1 MGPAILSAPRRS
13 AEEYVTDDWAAVAR
27 AIKQRAAELDLRQRD
42 LIERSHLSK
51 AVVGEIT
58 RNAVQRRR
66 SNRTLE
72 SLSIALDWHPQ
83 HLTAVL
89 HGRRPPA
96 VGEPVYRF
104 DDEDV
109 PARLAAI
116 EHHLH
121 EIAERLDGMGIINE
135 RLDSI
140 NASLAVVR
148 ERLPRTE
155 GRSR

>member
-1 MGPAILSAPRRS
+1 
-13 AEEYVTDDWAAVAR
+13 VTDDWAAVAR
-27 AIKQRAAELDLRQRD
+27 AIKQRAAELGLRQRD

-51 AVVGEIT
+51 AIVGEIT

-66 SNRTLE
+66 STRTLE
-72 SLSIALDWHPQ
+72 SLSLALDWHPQ

-89 HGRRPPA
+89 RGRRPPV

-116 EHHLH
+116 ENHLR
-121 EIAERLDGMGIINE
+121 EIAERLDGMGAINDQ
-135 RLDSI
+135 LDAIS
-140 NASLAVVR
+140 ASLAVVR
-148 ERLPRTE
+148 ERLPGHERA
-155 GRSR
+155 SR